1 MSRLSGKSFCEV
13 IMVHV
18 ELNISK
24 EETEE
29 IISILSD
36 CISDLKMEISDTDTM
51 DFRIRLKSKK
61 MLIQKFIESL
71 KNSQLPVAC

>member
-1 MSRLSGKSFCEV
+1 
-13 IMVHV
+13 MVHV